1 MVLSLNSN
9 VILRFE
15 PQFYGTYAAFD
26 YIKAQTTLLSPEE
39 FKILSYLSDKS
50 ANVEEI
56 ALENKISLKKCVN
69 LIKKLEQNGF
79 IIENNGKT
87 RNTYSKRNTVDRE
100 LFLKFSVPF
109 LSAPSTVDLFITSRC
124 NLNCIHCFAS
134 TDQQKEMPLED
145 VVDILD
151 QLEKAGVLE
160 VRINGGEPFTHSN
173 ISRILQALETKRFR
187 KVLLTNGTLLTDAF
201 TDQLKKAMVTPTISL
216 DDVESSGHDEFRGQK
231 GAFQKTLSGI
241 KILKEHNIH
250 FGINCCLH
258 SKNLNKIKQLITLA
272 EDVGAQR
279 IAFLDLKSCGRLK
292 GNQNWIPSKKE
303 YEKAFLT
310 LLMEKMSNKKID
322 VSTDAFMNCPVLS
335 EMKEEAKRGYV
346 TCEAGRTR
354 LSISSDG
361 SIYPCNTVLGD
372 SKWNMG
378 NLKKEKFVDI
388 WFSDKWAF
396 FRGENKIKDL
406 HDCRECKYLKKC
418 REFYCRL
425 IPYTET
431 GNPLSSSS
439 TCQKNSRF

>member
-1 MVLSLNSN
+1 MLSLNSN
-9 VILRFE
+9 IILRSE
-15 PQFYGTYAAFD
+15 PQYYGTYAAFD

-39 FKILSYLSDKS
+39 FKILSYLADKN

-56 ALENKISLKKCVN
+56 ALENKIGLKKCVK

-79 IIENNGKT
+79 ISENNGKP
-87 RNTYSKRNTVDRE
+87 RNIDSKRNIVDRE
-100 LFLKFSVPF
+100 LFSKFPVPF
-109 LSAPSTVDLFITSRC
+109 LSSPSTVDLFITSRC

-134 TDQQKEMPLED
+134 IEQQKEMPLEEVSD
-145 VVDILD
+145 VLD

-160 VRINGGEPFTHSN
+160 VRINGGEPFTHSD
-173 ISRILQALETKRFR
+173 ISRILKALETKRFR
-187 KVLLTNGTLLTDAF
+187 KVLLTNGTLLTEAF
-201 TDQLKKAMVTPTISL
+201 IKQMKKAMVTPTISL
-216 DDVESSGHDEFRGQK
+216 DDSEASVHDEFRGQN

-258 SKNLNKIKQLITLA
+258 AKNLNKIKQLITLA
-272 EDVGAQR
+272 EDAGAQR

-292 GNQNWIPSKKE
+292 GNQKWIPSKKE
-303 YEKAFLT
+303 YERAFLT
-310 LLMEKMSNKKID
+310 LLMEKMINTRID

-378 NLKKEKFVDI
+378 NLKKEKLVDI

-396 FRGENKIKDL
+396 FRGANKIKDL
-406 HDCRECKYLKKC
+406 HHCRECKYLKKC

-425 IPYTET
+425 IPYNET
-431 GNPLSSSS
+431 GDALSSSS
-439 TCQKNSRF
+439 TCQKNIES